1 MMNEKDANSADS
13 STLASD
19 GVGIINKVAL
29 SGIITID
36 LETYYSPGERVVF
49 DIKEQLFQGL
59 ILKEKDFR
67 EFVKNEDWSKYTDKY
82 VALICSAD
90 AVVPSWAYMLLVIHL
105 EPFVKRVVFGNLETL
120 ETILYNE
127 ILNKLNLDEYK
138 DARIVIKGCGHLPV
152 PTAAYVEITR
162 LLRPVAKSIMYGEAC
177 SMVPLYKQPKQI

>member
-1 MMNEKDANSADS
+1 MEKE
-13 STLASD
+13 
-19 GVGIINKVAL
+19 IINKVAL

-36 LETYYSPGERVVF
+36 LETFYPQGNRVVL
-49 DIKEQLFQGL
+49 DIKEHLFQGL

-67 EFVKNEDWSKYTDKY
+67 EFVKNEDWSKYTVKY

-90 AVVPSWAYMLLVIHL
+90 AVVPTWAYMLLAIQL
-105 EPFVKRVVFGNLETL
+105 EPYVKKVVFGDLETL

-127 ILNKLNLDEYK
+127 ILNKLNFDEYK

-152 PTAAYVEITR
+152 PKAAYVEITR
-162 LLRPVAKSIMYGEAC
+162 LLRPIAKSVMYGEAC